1 MTTIKSINGMTVID
15 DSDPNYKSLDEQLAE
30 QRESQNEIL
39 AETKK
44 QILHGI
50 ATGDADEYILEAL
63 GLACVALGTLTNDE
77 HFTNES
83 MSALAYFQDHRQ
95 GYKYLYETYG
105 SLLNNEDLRKTM
117 MRYIK
122 NE

>member
-1 MTTIKSINGMTVID
+1 MTVID

-63 GLACVALGTLTNDE
+63 GLACVALMEVATRVESEINYYRRRI
-77 HFTNES
+77 NER
-83 MSALAYFQDHRQ
+83 FGIFPRP
-95 GYKYLYETYG
+95 
-105 SLLNNEDLRKTM
+105 
-117 MRYIK
+117 
-122 NE
+122 